1 MLPQACSRRQPIP
14 TLGATTLR
22 SIAWRSGLQGGS
34 FWNRYGHSSGEK
46 TSQPNAVFHGASSL
60 ESALEKSLA
69 LGCLDF
75 SRTACGSSGPAQR
88 GQFASF

>member
-1 MLPQACSRRQPIP
+1 
-14 TLGATTLR
+14 
-22 SIAWRSGLQGGS
+22 
-34 FWNRYGHSSGEK
+34 
-46 TSQPNAVFHGASSL
+46 
-60 ESALEKSLA
+60 LEKSLA